1 MIRWN
6 YGFKKKWENEKRLQQ
21 KWKKKLKVLASRE
34 TVVQVWFQNRR
45 AKWRKTERLKEKQR
59 KKDDDEGRGFKEELN
74 NAKQEDGFLEEQEEV
89 RMDQDNKDETL
100 TWNIQIK
107 VNVDE
112 DIEDNNNKKDEKEG
126 FVPTDNTPRPP
137 TGALAN
143 STV

>member
-1 MIRWN
+1 MVIWSRNWCR
-6 YGFKKKWENEKRLQQ
+6 KRNAVAKSVFFAVCWFVGEDFELSDI
-21 KWKKKLKVLASRE
+21 A
-34 TVVQVWFQNRR
+34 QVWFQNRR

-89 RMDQDNKDETL
+89 RMDNKDETL

>member
-1 MIRWN
+1 MAQ
-6 YGFKKKWENEKRLQQ
+6 F
-21 KWKKKLKVLASRE
+21 
-34 TVVQVWFQNRR
+34 TQVWFQNRR

-89 RMDQDNKDETL
+89 RMDNKDETL

-143 STV
+143 STA